1 MSANSGSQDATPLRA
16 NRPYCFILAVQENSA
31 AFMDDAKGLITPEF
45 ATRYLEVG
53 SSFFQLKVLVTLG
66 TTQLTMY
73 SLLYRDANGLVT
85 TKLRYFDTK

>member
-1 MSANSGSQDATPLRA
+1 
-16 NRPYCFILAVQENSA
+16 
-31 AFMDDAKGLITPEF
+31 MDDAKGVLNEDF
-45 ATRYLEVG
+45 AKNYLDVG
-53 SSFFQLKVLVTLG
+53 TIYFQLKVLVTLG